1 MINAVTLHGLHL
13 YFLASI
19 YFILGPMMRPQ
30 LKKSLKY
37 IFLKMSSETFFTNS
51 LKKLGK
57 IIGKLDTKLGIYS
70 DFGKKYSS
78 EPNFPELQKD
88 LAKANVSEVKGEIKK
103 EDFISTPIIP
113 EAKAKEETNDEKTE
127 KLAKKDAKEP
137 KEGKKEKKEAKKEK
151 EQTEKTEQPKEGAKQ
166 ESKESNT
173 KKLQD
178 TFNDIDFRVA
188 KVVKIQNM
196 EGSENLY
203 HCWVD
208 VGEGSIREIG
218 CGLRK
223 YGVPMEEFTKKP
235 ILVFA
240 NLKPKKLANIMSNG
254 MILCCSKDEKEFE
267 LIRPHDESQPGES
280 VYLEGANPRTSPA
293 EFLSANKFGKAV
305 PLLRSTDDLIA
316 SYGGI
321 KLRTEKGF
329 ISVPTLKNSP
339 IS

>member
-1 MINAVTLHGLHL
+1 
-13 YFLASI
+13 
-19 YFILGPMMRPQ
+19 MMRPQ

-37 IFLKMSSETFFTNS
+37 IFYKMSSETLFANS
-51 LKKLGK
+51 LKKLGN
-57 IIGKLDTKLGIYS
+57 IIGKLDNKVGLYS
-70 DFGKKYSS
+70 EFGKRYST
-78 EPNFPELQKD
+78 EPNFAELQKD
-88 LAKANVSEVKGEIKK
+88 LVSKQIKVDAEVKKVDEVVA
-103 EDFISTPIIP
+103 P
-113 EAKAKEETNDEKTE
+113 ETNPKEKEVNKGKTE
-127 KLAKKDAKEP
+127 KEPKKESKEP
-137 KEGKKEKKEAKKEK
+137 KEGKKEKKEGKKEK
-151 EQTEKTEQPKEGAKQ
+151 EQTDKKDAPKEAVKQ
-166 ESKESNT
+166 ESKEVDL
-173 KKLQD
+173 KKLND
-178 TFNDIDFRVA
+178 NFNDIDFRVG

-208 VGEGSIREIG
+208 VGEGNVREIG

-240 NLKPKKLANIMSNG
+240 NLKPKKLASIMSNG

-267 LIRPHDESQPGES
+267 LIRPHDDSQPGDS
-280 VYLEGANPRTSPA
+280 VYLEGANPRTAPA
-293 EFLSANKFGKAV
+293 EFLSANKFTKAV

-329 ISVPTLKNSP
+329 ITVPTLKNSP